1 LFTAAPDDILYL
13 QFQFTASALGTTPL
27 SHVFALYSLSPVS
40 ELTTT
45 STSASQLAT
54 SCGQVNFL
62 RSLLFKGIN
71 VFFGSVIYDVQ
82 YLFLACVSQQTSAKL
97 FGVQQV

>member
-13 QFQFTASALGTTPL
+13 QFQFTASALGTTT
-27 SHVFALYSLSPVS
+27 SHVFALYSSSPTAS

-45 STSASQLAT
+45 STSASQLAA

-82 YLFLACVSQQTSAKL
+82 YLFLAYVSQQTSAKL